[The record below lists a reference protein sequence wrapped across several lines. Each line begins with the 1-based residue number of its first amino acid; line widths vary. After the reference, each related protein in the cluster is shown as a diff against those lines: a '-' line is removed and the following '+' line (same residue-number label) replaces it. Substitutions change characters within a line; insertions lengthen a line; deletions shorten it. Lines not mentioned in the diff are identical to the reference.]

1 MTPFMCMAV
10 AIFFEA
16 RAEPVAGM
24 EAVANVIINRVG
36 DSRYPNTVCDVVWE
50 RKQYSFTH
58 DGLTDDPEAHTGHQD
73 KLAWVTSQEVAKEA
87 LQGNLLGITSTHYHA
102 TNVLPP
108 FWTKHYS
115 KDGRIGNHVFFTNNT
130 EYR

>member
-1 MTPFMCMAV
+1 MTPLTCLALAV
-10 AIFFEA
+10 FFEA
-16 RAEPVAGM
+16 RAEPIVGM
-24 EAVANVIINRVG
+24 RAVANVIVNRVE
-36 DSRYPNTVCDVVWE
+36 DSRYPETVCDVVWE
-50 RKQYSFTH
+50 HKQFSWTH

-102 TNVLPP
+102 EYVLP
-108 FWTKHYS
+108 FWADIYS
-115 KDGRIGNHVFFTNNT
+115 KDGVVGTHVFYTNTT

>member
-1 MTPFMCMAV
+1 MTPLMCMAV

-24 EAVANVIINRVG
+24 QAVANVVINRVE
-36 DSRYPNTVCDVVWE
+36 DSRYPDTGCAVVWE
-50 RKQYSFTH
+50 HKQFSFTH

-102 TNVLPP
+102 TKVLPS
-108 FWTKHYS
+108 WTKHYN
-115 KDGRIGNHVFFTNNT
+115 KDGKIGNHVFYTNNT